1 MTNETPDND
10 VAAPTSRR
18 VPPTANTGSIA
29 AMGLD
34 LQEGKVIPR
43 KQVFSWA
50 LWDWATQPFNSVILT
65 FVFASLYL
73 VSDSFLPKA
82 IADLPAGD
90 PAKVTGLA
98 ALTSQYGA
106 WTAIAGLLIF
116 FLAPVLGARS
126 ETTGGRKRWLVVF
139 TALLALAQFALFF
152 IHADAKYFTLGAITL
167 AIGAVVSEI
176 AGVNYN
182 AMLHQ
187 VSTPT
192 TRGRVSGL
200 GWGLGYMG
208 GIVALILVVV
218 VTQLHWFGLD
228 TSDGLAYR
236 LIAVGSA
243 IWTIVFAIPL
253 VLNVPEK
260 RIIGAPKIGFFRSYV
275 ELVKDMIA
283 LFHQSRS
290 AFWFLFASAV
300 YRDGLAGVFAF
311 GGILA
316 AVAFGFSSNDV
327 LIFGIA
333 ANLVAGLSTIFIG
346 RLDDRFGSKVV
357 IVTALSVLIAM
368 ALFVFF
374 GAGAGKIVFWIG
386 GLILSAAVG
395 PAQAA
400 SRALLTRVTPE
411 AMQGEVFGLYATTG
425 RVASV
430 LSPAL
435 WTVFIVAFSSTIFGV
450 LGIAIVL
457 ALGLVLLIFVKLPR
471 TMTIGEG
478 FHHLTNWNDR
488 AVTGLTMALFLG
500 VGSVFFGLTGA
511 GHIPGGPAIAAA
523 GSLIAALAIIPAVRG
538 LGEIR
543 STNENGAQIAKATIM
558 IGILSVVAAIVF
570 VLMQVGVVPTVAI
583 SG

>member
-1 MTNETPDND
+1 MTNETHDND
-10 VAAPTSRR
+10 VAAATSKK
-18 VPPTANTGSIA
+18 VPAGV
-29 AMGLD
+29 GLD
-34 LQEGKVIPR
+34 IQDGKVVPR

-82 IADLPAGD
+82 IAGLPDGD

-98 ALTSQYGA
+98 SLTSQYGA

-116 FLAPVLGARS
+116 FLAPVLGSRS
-126 ETTGGRKRWLVVF
+126 ETTGGRKRWLIVF
-139 TALLALAQFALFF
+139 TGLLALAQFALFF
-152 IHADAKYFTLGAITL
+152 VHADPAYFTIGAITL
-167 AIGAVVSEI
+167 ALGAVVSEI

-187 VSTPT
+187 VSTPS

-200 GWGLGYMG
+200 GWGMGYMG
-208 GIVALILVVV
+208 GILALVLVVV
-218 VTQLHWFGLD
+218 VTQLDWFGLD

-236 LIAVGSA
+236 LIAVGSG

-253 VLNVPEK
+253 LINVPEK
-260 RIIGAPKIGFFRSYV
+260 RIIGAPKVGFLRSYV

-316 AVAFGFSSNDV
+316 AVAFGFSSNEV
-327 LIFGIA
+327 LFFGIA
-333 ANLVAGLSTIFIG
+333 ANLIAGLSTIFVG
-346 RLDDRFGSKVV
+346 RLDDRFGSKAV
-357 IVTALSVLIAM
+357 IVTALGLLIAM
-368 ALFVFF
+368 ALFIFF
-374 GAGAGKIVFWIG
+374 GAGGGKIVFWIG
-386 GLILSAAVG
+386 GLILSASVG

-411 AMQGEVFGLYATTG
+411 AMQGDVFGLYATTG
-425 RVASV
+425 RVASI

-435 WTVFIVAFSSTIFGV
+435 WTIFIVAFGSTVFGII
-450 LGIAIVL
+450 GIAIVL
-457 ALGLVLLIFVKLPR
+457 VLGLVLLLLVKLPR
-471 TMTIGEG
+471 TMTVGER
-478 FHHLTNWNDR
+478 FHHLTGWNDK
-488 AVTGLTMALFLG
+488 AVSALTLILFLG

-511 GHIPGGPAIAAA
+511 AHIPGGPAIAAVGA
-523 GSLIAALAIIPAVRG
+523 LIAAFAIVPAWRAI
-538 LGEIR
+538 GEITT
-543 STNENGAQIAKATIM
+543 SHEGGVQIARATVLL
-558 IGILSVVAAIVF
+558 GAVAILAAIVF
-570 VLMQVGVVPTVAI
+570 VLMQFGILPTVSI
-583 SG
+583 GG